1 MHSSLIDRDLA
12 IAYVNGAVETDDLL
26 AEAGRLRDEGH
37 GRVVT
42 YSRKVFVPITT
53 LCRDTCTYCTFVK
66 PPGAGGQYL
75 TPDDVLAIV
84 RAGDTHGCTE
94 ALLTL
99 GDKPEAKWPQARE
112 FLDGHGCETTI
123 DYVVQMAEL
132 IRSETRLF
140 PHANP
145 GIMTAEDIAAL
156 RPTNVSMGLMLENIS
171 DRLTEPGMPHHNC
184 PDKVPAVRVETIR
197 EAGRQSVPF
206 TSGILVG
213 IGENNAEIVDSL
225 LALADLQ
232 RERGHIQEFIMQNFR
247 AKADTRMR
255 NSPEPEIPFFVRV
268 VALARVILGA
278 EANLQVPPNLT
289 DDFSVYLDAGIN
301 DWGGVSPVTIDWVNP
316 EAPWPNLERL
326 EAVTRAAGFDL
337 KPRLPVYPEFL
348 SDEWIDPGLL
358 TAAVERATND
368 GYAAIPEPTRAP

>member
-1 MHSSLIDRDLA
+1 MHTTLIDRELA
-12 IAYVNGAVETDDLL
+12 IAYLDGVVGAEDLL
-26 AEAGRLRDEGH
+26 SGAGRLRNEGH

-75 TPDDVLAIV
+75 TSEDVLAIV
-84 RAGDTHGCTE
+84 RAGDSYDCTE

-99 GDKPEAKWPQARE
+99 GDKPEAKWPQARD
-112 FLDGHGCETTI
+112 FLDSQGCDTTI
-123 DYVVQMAEL
+123 DYVVQMSSL

-145 GIMTAEDIAAL
+145 GIMSAADIAAL

-197 EAGRQSVPF
+197 EAGRQQVPF

-213 IGENNAEIVDSL
+213 IGETNTELVDSL
-225 LALADLQ
+225 LALADIQ
-232 RERGHIQEFIMQNFR
+232 REGGHIQEFIIQNFR

-255 NSPEPEIPFFVRV
+255 NSPEPEIPYFVRV

-326 EAVTRAAGFDL
+326 EAVTQAAGFEL
-337 KPRLPVYPEFL
+337 KPRLPVYPEYL
-348 SDEWIDPGLL
+348 SEAWIDPELL
-358 TAAVERATND
+358 PAAVGRATDD
-368 GYAAIPEPTRAP
+368 GYADIPNTTRMS

>member
-1 MHSSLIDRDLA
+1 MHSTLIDRDLA
-12 IAYVNGAVETDDLL
+12 VAYLDGGTSADGLL
-26 AEAGRLRDEGH
+26 SRAARLRDEGH

-84 RAGDTHGCTE
+84 RAGDTHDCTE

-99 GDKPEAKWPQARE
+99 GDKPEAKWPQAQE

-145 GIMTAEDIAAL
+145 GIMSASDIAAL

-184 PDKVPAVRVETIR
+184 PDKVPGVRVETIR
-197 EAGRQSVPF
+197 EAGRQRVPF

-213 IGENNAEIVDSL
+213 IGENSAEIVDSL

-232 RERGHIQEFIMQNFR
+232 REGGHIQEFIMQNFR

-255 NSPEPEIPFFVRV
+255 HSPEPEIPFFVRV

-278 EANLQVPPNLT
+278 AANLQVPPNLT
-289 DDFSVYLDAGIN
+289 DDFAVYLDAGIN

-316 EAPWPNLERL
+316 EAPWPNLEHL
-326 EAVTRAAGFDL
+326 EAVTRGAGFEL
-337 KPRLPVYPEFL
+337 KPRLPVYPEYL
-348 SDEWIDPGLL
+348 SDTWIDPGLL
-358 TAAVERATND
+358 PAAVDRATDD
-368 GYAAIPEPTRAP
+368 GYAAIPEPTRTP

>member
-1 MHSSLIDRDLA
+1 MVIDRERA
-12 IAYVNGAVETDDLL
+12 IAYLDGSMPSDGLL
-26 AEAGRLRDEGH
+26 EEAGQLRDEGH

-75 TPDDVLAIV
+75 TPADVLAIV
-84 RAGDTHGCTE
+84 RAGDSHDCTE

-99 GDKPEAKWPQARE
+99 GDKPEAKWPQAQE
-112 FLDGHGCETTI
+112 FLDENGCNTTI

-145 GIMTAEDIAAL
+145 GIMSGSDIAAL

-171 DRLTEPGMPHHNC
+171 DRLMEPGMPHHNC

-197 EAGRQSVPF
+197 EAGRQKVPF

-213 IGENNAEIVDSL
+213 IGETNAEVVDSL

-232 RERGHIQEFIMQNFR
+232 REVGHIQEFIIQNFR

-255 NSPEPEIPFFVRV
+255 HAPEPEIPYFVRV

-289 DDFSVYLDAGIN
+289 DDFAVYLDAGIN

-326 EAVTRAAGFDL
+326 ESVTVAAGFDL
-337 KPRLPVYPEFL
+337 KPRLPVYPEYL
-348 SDEWIDPGLL
+348 AETWIDPGLL
-358 TAAVERATND
+358 PAAVGRATDD
-368 GYAAIPEPTRAP
+368 GYADIPNTTRTP